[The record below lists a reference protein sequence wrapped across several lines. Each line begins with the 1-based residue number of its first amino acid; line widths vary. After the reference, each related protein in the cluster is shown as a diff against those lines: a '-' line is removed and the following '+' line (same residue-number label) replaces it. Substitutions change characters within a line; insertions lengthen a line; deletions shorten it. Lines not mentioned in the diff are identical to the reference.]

1 MSVLKCLIVKPKSEL
16 HYLVDMFRRYPVTS
30 RKRILL
36 IVLNHANQC
45 SCVGT
50 HAVVDVPNAKA
61 SNVTKNAKRYATK
74 LLFVVINVGK
84 HVVEGVINV
93 VRNARLPAL
102 MISAIIH
109 AIKNVTNA
117 RNNVTGHVSISNV
130 QNNALKYVIVLNA
143 MPDALNV

>member
-1 MSVLKCLIVKPKSEL
+1 MNILKCLIVKPKSEL

-74 LLFVVINVGK
+74 LLYVVINVGK
-84 HVVEGVINV
+84 RGVERVKNV
-93 VRNARLPAL
+93 VRIARLPAL
-102 MISAIIH
+102 MITAITH
-109 AIKNVTNA
+109 ATKNVTNA
-117 RNNVTGHVSISNV
+117 RNNVTGGVSISNV
-130 QNNALKYVIVLNA
+130 QKSVLKYVIALNA
-143 MPDALNV
+143 TSDA